1 MSYNTDQAAD
11 GNYMAICFE
20 DVISEQTRSL
30 SQLTFKVNKGT
41 CDLQDQKLKIY
52 TRV

>member
-1 MSYNTDQAAD
+1 MSDNTDQAAD
-11 GNYMAICFE
+11 GHHIAVCFE

-41 CDLQDQKLKIY
+41 CDLPAQKLKIY